1 LNSGSDDTTT
11 GRPAKLVLNIGPYLK
26 LPPKKKKKK
35 QTKAINKN
43 EKNKLLMVTPRCP
56 IYVVGINIT
65 KKYICMWVCNI
76 MAHINLK

>member
-26 LPPKKKKKK
+26 FPQIKK
-35 QTKAINKN
+35 KAINKN

-56 IYVVGINIT
+56 IHVVGVNIT
-65 KKYICMWVCNI
+65 KKYICMWVYNI